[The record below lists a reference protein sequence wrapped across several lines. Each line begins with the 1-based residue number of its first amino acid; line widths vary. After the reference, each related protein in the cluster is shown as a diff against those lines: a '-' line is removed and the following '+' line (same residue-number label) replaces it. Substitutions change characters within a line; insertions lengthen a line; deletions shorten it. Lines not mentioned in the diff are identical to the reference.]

1 MRLARRNEGLR
12 ARAARS
18 CLRDPQGHAHV
29 VLFAVAVGD
38 AVGPATERDIVGCH
52 RDVDDPSRQGVS
64 MRLRSI
70 RVLTFAALG
79 PLVVPSTARAQDL
92 FAPNTVDAEA
102 SAAPEPAPASPTP
115 IAADAVEWWRAKQ
128 RPLRPRPPPKPLAL
142 RLDGAY
148 APRRLFTLGVT
159 GADLGLAL
167 GVQTSQHTAWWA
179 ASRVSLGSTE
189 NGLSVWS
196 GRAGAEVEG
205 VFDPVR
211 FGVGAS
217 FLFMGVD
224 RATRNESLM
233 SYGVEVR
240 AFGRFDFVR
249 NDDYALFLRAGIDA
263 GAEARGEST
272 FWGPALGI
280 GVELGVRG
288 KRPEAWTASGATTPR
303 SF

>member
-1 MRLARRNEGLR
+1 
-12 ARAARS
+12 
-18 CLRDPQGHAHV
+18 
-29 VLFAVAVGD
+29 
-38 AVGPATERDIVGCH
+38 
-52 RDVDDPSRQGVS
+52 
-64 MRLRSI
+64 MRLRPFHL
-70 RVLTFAALG
+70 LTLSALSA
-79 PLVVPSTARAQDL
+79 LFFPSTARAQDL
-92 FAPNTVDAEA
+92 FAPSGVDEEA
-102 SAAPEPAPASPTP
+102 SAAPDPAPPP
-115 IAADAVEWWRAKQ
+115 QIPRAADADEWWRAKPPQ
-128 RPLRPRPPPKPLAL
+128 RRPRPPPKPLAL

-148 APRRLFTLGVT
+148 APRRLFTLGVS

-179 ASRVSLGSTE
+179 ASRLSLGSTE

-196 GRAGAEVEG
+196 GRAGAEVEA
-205 VFDPVR
+205 VFDPIR

-217 FLFMGVD
+217 LLFMGVD
-224 RATRNESLM
+224 RAARNETLM

-240 AFGRFDFVR
+240 AFGRIDFVR

-272 FWGPALGI
+272 FWGPALGV

-288 KRPEAWTASGATTPR
+288 KRPEAWVASGATAPR